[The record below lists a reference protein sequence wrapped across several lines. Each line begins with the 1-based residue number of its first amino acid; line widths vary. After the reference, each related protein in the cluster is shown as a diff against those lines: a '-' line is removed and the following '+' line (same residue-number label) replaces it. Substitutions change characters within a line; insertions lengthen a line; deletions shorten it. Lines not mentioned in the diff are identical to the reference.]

1 MSYSLRPH
9 GPQHTRLLCPWD
21 SPGKNTGVDNHSLLP
36 GIFPIQGS
44 NLGFPHCRQIL
55 YHLSHQ
61 RSPEIMI
68 VSIYKNFFVANK
80 LKKKKDLKKK
90 RLEKK
95 MEEVK
100 RLMKAKGPCSQ
111 QLQIPRKCSGQE
123 ACYRITVKAPAMNEF

>member
-80 LKKKKDLKKK
+80 LKKKKGLEEKTFGEKNGGSKK
-90 RLEKK
+90 
-95 MEEVK
+95 
-100 RLMKAKGPCSQ
+100 
-111 QLQIPRKCSGQE
+111 I
-123 ACYRITVKAPAMNEF
+123 NES

>member
-1 MSYSLRPH
+1 MCAKSLQSYPILCDPMDRRPPGSSVH
-9 GPQHTRLLCPWD
+9 GILQA
-21 SPGKNTGVDNHSLLP
+21 KNTGVGSHFLLP

-80 LKKKKDLKKK
+80 LKKKKGLEEKTFGEKNGGSKK
-90 RLEKK
+90 
-95 MEEVK
+95 
-100 RLMKAKGPCSQ
+100 
-111 QLQIPRKCSGQE
+111 I
-123 ACYRITVKAPAMNEF
+123 NES